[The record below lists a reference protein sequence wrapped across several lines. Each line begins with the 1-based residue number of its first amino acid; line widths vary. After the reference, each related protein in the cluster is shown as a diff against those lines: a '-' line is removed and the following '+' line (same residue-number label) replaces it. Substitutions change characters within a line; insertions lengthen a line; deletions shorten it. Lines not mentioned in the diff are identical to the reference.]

1 MLIWRDLKR
10 LLPPVSNLSRRTFV
24 ATLGTGA
31 AAVWLTAEARDLL
44 ATGARAAAAARAQTP
59 FKILTAD
66 QAADLHAATS
76 RIIPSDGTPGA
87 HEANVV
93 RFIDESLAG
102 FAKDQR
108 DDVNKLVAEL
118 QKLAA
123 QQRKGAKS
131 FAALSATDQDAV
143 IAKME
148 KTKGSHF
155 NDLRGITITGMFANP
170 QYGGNA
176 NKAGWKLLGFD
187 DQFSWAAPFGWYDR
201 NV

>member
-1 MLIWRDLKR
+1 M
-10 LLPPVSNLSRRTFV
+10 SNLSRRNFV
-24 ATLGTGA
+24 AGLGAGA
-31 AAVWLTAEARDLL
+31 AAVWLTAEARDLF
-44 ATGARAAAAARAQTP
+44 AVGARAAAAQRAQAP
-59 FKILTAD
+59 FKVLTAD
-66 QAADLHAATS
+66 QAADLDAATS

-102 FAKDQR
+102 YAKGQK

-118 QKLAA
+118 RRLAA
-123 QQRKGAKS
+123 ERHKGAKT
-131 FAALSATDQDAV
+131 FAALTVAEQDAV

-155 NDLRGITITGMFANP
+155 DDLRAITVYGMFANP

-176 NKAGWKLLGFD
+176 NKAGWKVLGFD
-187 DQFSWAAPFGWYDR
+187 DTFSWSAPFGWYDR

>member
-1 MLIWRDLKR
+1 M
-10 LLPPVSNLSRRTFV
+10 SNLSRRTFV

>member
-1 MLIWRDLKR
+1 MLISRDPNR
-10 LLPPVSNLSRRTFV
+10 LLRAVSNFSRRNFL
-24 ATLGTGA
+24 AAMGTGA

-44 ATGARAAAAARAQTP
+44 AAGARAAAAQRAQSP
-59 FKILTAD
+59 FKVLTPD
-66 QAADLHAATS
+66 QASDLDAATS
-76 RIIPSDGTPGA
+76 RIFPTDGTPGA

-108 DDVNKLVAEL
+108 DGVNKLGAEL
-118 QKLAA
+118 RRLAA
-123 QQRKGAKS
+123 ERRAGAKS
-131 FAALSATDQDAV
+131 FAALSAADQDAV

-155 NDLRGITITGMFANP
+155 NDLRGMTIAGLFANP

-176 NKAGWKLLGFD
+176 NKAGWKALGFD
-187 DQFSWAAPFGWYDR
+187 DRFSWAAPFGWYDR
-201 NV
+201 NA